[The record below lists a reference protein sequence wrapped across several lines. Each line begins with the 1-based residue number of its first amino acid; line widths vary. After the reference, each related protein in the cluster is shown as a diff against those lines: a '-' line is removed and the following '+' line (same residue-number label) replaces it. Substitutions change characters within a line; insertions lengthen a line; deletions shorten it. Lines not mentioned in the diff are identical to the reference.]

1 MITLW
6 QQEEGLFVRKE
17 KDEIDTNARLWID
30 ARNLSAMEIQE
41 LESSYHIDHD
51 QMLDM
56 MDPDEL
62 SRLETDDDYT
72 VAIARLPVFQPNA
85 DISYTTAPVGIII
98 FEDKIITVCWTDCE
112 VLHDM
117 AENRIKGLS
126 LNDFP
131 AFVIRVLSRADTMFL
146 RYLKEINRRTNV
158 IQQEL
163 QESVANNELIQL
175 LNIEKSLTFFTT
187 SLKSNQLLL
196 EKIRKTRIL
205 KLDEEDRDWL
215 DDVEIDSKQA
225 MEMAA
230 TYSTITAGTMD
241 AFASVINNNMNEV
254 MRKLTVITLTLQL
267 AAIITGFM
275 GMNIRLPFGRS
286 ESWVGVIVISVL
298 CLLSTVGSYL
308 YFQYRPEKIDGK
320 MGGKSGS
327 KRRRK

>member
-6 QQEEGLFVRKE
+6 QQEEGMFVRKE
-17 KDEIDTNARLWID
+17 KDEIDTSARLWID
-30 ARNLSAMEIQE
+30 ARNVSSMEIQE
-41 LESSYHIDHD
+41 LEAEYHIDHD

-62 SRLETDDDYT
+62 SRLEADDNYT

-85 DISYTTAPVGIII
+85 DVSYITAPVGIII
-98 FEDKIITVCWTDCE
+98 FEDKILTVCWTDCE

-117 AENRIKGLS
+117 AENRIKGIS
-126 LNDFP
+126 LTDFP
-131 AFVIRVLSRADTMFL
+131 AFVIRILSRADTMFL

-163 QESVANNELIQL
+163 QESVANSELIQL

-215 DDVEIDSKQA
+215 DDVEIDSRQA

-267 AAIITGFM
+267 AAFITGFM
-275 GMNIRLPFGRS
+275 GMNIRLPFGTADN
-286 ESWVGVIVISVL
+286 WAGFTVISAL
-298 CLLSTVGSYL
+298 CIATTGASYL
-308 YFQYRPEKIDGK
+308 YFQRNPEKHEQK
-320 MGGKSGS
+320 RF
-327 KRRRK
+327 RRRNKK